1 MERLQAL
8 MRGVSQG
15 QAIQAVLRSYERLT
29 AEMADFER
37 ITLEDWC
44 SIIASVS
51 EQTLKQSLLRY
62 TEPCQEQSRKV
73 PLVCPESLHCRH
85 LHVHTSCLMNM
96 GLALK
101 PVLPRK
107 ILFS

>member
-15 QAIQAVLRSYERLT
+15 QAIQGVLLRYERLT

-44 SIIASVS
+44 SSIASVS
-51 EQTLKQSLLRY
+51 EQTLKQSLLRC
-62 TEPCQEQSRKV
+62 E
-73 PLVCPESLHCRH
+73 
-85 LHVHTSCLMNM
+85 
-96 GLALK
+96 
-101 PVLPRK
+101 
-107 ILFS
+107 